1 MFIAN
6 TITAVVNGNEMYNI
20 TELRLPEMAA
30 ADDGE
35 VRYSTIETP
44 GKQNARKTGYPV
56 FHMLF
61 VKTILMW

>member
-1 MFIAN
+1 
-6 TITAVVNGNEMYNI
+6 
-20 TELRLPEMAA
+20 MAA

-35 VRYSTIETP
+35 VRYTIESP